1 MIIENT
7 EKPCR
12 HEYVKIFQR
21 KYKDY
26 ERRLLSTRG
35 YLPTGFSN
43 KDFAFLNTGAYCF
56 CTKCRK
62 RLFPIRTETSKTS
75 EAPLAAQSIDIE
87 TTKTIDNWTED
98 NLTPNTVQPQEIGA
112 EVEVEVEELQVE
124 PTDVSDIVDKE
135 ITANQE
141 ENIEE
146 ENGEN

>member
-1 MIIENT
+1 MENT

-26 ERRLLSTRG
+26 GRRLLSTRG

-62 RLFPIRTETSKTS
+62 RLFPIRTEASKTN
-75 EAPLAAQSIDIE
+75 EALSAAQPIDIE
-87 TTKTIDNWTED
+87 ANKPIDTWIED
-98 NLTPNTVQPQEIGA
+98 GLTPNTAQSQEIGT
-112 EVEVEVEELQVE
+112 EVEVEELQIE

-141 ENIEE
+141 DNIEE
-146 ENGEN
+146 ENGED